1 MFEGK
6 TTERDLVAQFRRAKE
21 KRDNLKDDLKAA
33 QVEYDMTESRLIE
46 LLESNSAI
54 STAKYEGL
62 GYAQI
67 QKPRLYA
74 SCKEENMERLF
85 DFLREKA
92 REDLIKTTVMPQ
104 TLSSFVKECIET
116 GIEIPD
122 YVSYYL
128 KTSIRLYA

>member
-33 QVEYDMTESRLIE
+33 QAEYDMTESRLIE

-128 KTSIRLYA
+128 KPSIRLYA

>member
-21 KRDNLKDDLKAA
+21 KRDNLKDDLKNA
-33 QVEYDMTESRLIE
+33 QAEYDMTESRLIE

-128 KTSIRLYA
+128 KPSIRLYA